1 MFGFEQN
8 LEIFFHKI
16 FPLYGSALTCSFNLF
31 QSWPSHVTALEGEV
45 AQLRLELKKAELNRE
60 ELSAELRKIRK
71 IKVEPGVSDSVD
83 SIWVNVSASIPF
95 YC

>member
-1 MFGFEQN
+1 M
-8 LEIFFHKI
+8 
-16 FPLYGSALTCSFNLF
+16 
-31 QSWPSHVTALEGEV
+31 

-60 ELSAELRKIRK
+60 ELSAELGKIRK